1 MKLQDI
7 VLTEKITFDDS
18 EFIRSHGRPPRGR
31 GHWMFRVEIR
41 GREATVIEISNKTLV
56 DAKKD
61 VMAQLADDRRVDP
74 RVFVLP

>member
-7 VLTEKITFDDS
+7 ALSERITFDDS

-41 GREATVIEISNKTLV
+41 GQEARVIEISHKTLMA
-56 DAKKD
+56 AKKD
-61 VMAQLADDRRVDP
+61 VQAQLADDRRLDP